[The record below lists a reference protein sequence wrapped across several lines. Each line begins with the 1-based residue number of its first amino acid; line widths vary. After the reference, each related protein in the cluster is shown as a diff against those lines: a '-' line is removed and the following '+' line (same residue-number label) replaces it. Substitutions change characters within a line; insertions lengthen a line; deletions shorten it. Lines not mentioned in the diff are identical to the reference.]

1 VTNAGSF
8 FFGGTA
14 NQRDAARQTGMGM
27 LYSRIVG
34 TGSYLPEKVL
44 TNADL
49 EKIVETT
56 DEWIRERTGIR
67 QRHVAA
73 EGQTTS
79 DLAVEAAKRAMD
91 AAGVTAAEIDLLI
104 VGTTTPD
111 IIFPST
117 ACLVQHRI
125 GANGCAA
132 FDVNAACSGF
142 MFALSTADKFV
153 RSGAS
158 KCALVIGAE
167 TLTRMLDWSDRGTC
181 VLFGDGAG
189 AVVLKPS
196 SEGGILSTHL
206 HADGA
211 HKELLYNPVGV
222 SAGFKLDE
230 KNAGV
235 RVMMTGNEVFKV
247 AVKTLDAVVEE
258 TLEANQL
265 DKHAIDWLVPHQANL
280 RIISATAKRLDM
292 PMERVVVTVDRHGNT
307 SSASVP
313 LALDHAVRS
322 GMIQPGQLVLMEA
335 FGGGFTWGSALVRF

>member
-1 VTNAGSF
+1 MG
-8 FFGGTA
+8 A
-14 NQRDAARQTGMGM
+14 NRMS
-27 LYSRIVG
+27 YSRIVG
-34 TGSYLPEKVL
+34 TGSYLPEKIL
-44 TNADL
+44 TNDDIS
-49 EKIVETT
+49 KFVDTS

-79 DLAVEAAKRAMD
+79 DLGYEAALRALK
-91 AAGVTAAEIDLLI
+91 AAGVAASEIDLLI

-111 IIFPST
+111 VIFPST
-117 ACLVQHRI
+117 ACLIQHRL

-142 MFALSTADKFV
+142 IYALGVADKFI

-158 KCALVIGAE
+158 RTALVIGAE

-181 VLFGDGAG
+181 VLFADGAG
-189 AVVLKPS
+189 AVVLKADA
-196 SEGGILSTHL
+196 EAGILSTHL
-206 HADGA
+206 HADGGFR
-211 HKELLYNPVGV
+211 HLLHNPVGV
-222 SAGFKLDE
+222 SVGFKPEE
-230 KNAGV
+230 KNVGV

-258 TLEANQL
+258 TLAANNL
-265 DKHAIDWLVPHQANL
+265 DKSAIDWLIPHQANL
-280 RIISATAKRLDM
+280 RIIEATARRLAM
-292 PMERVVVTVDRHGNT
+292 PMDRVIVTVDRHGNT

-313 LALDHAVRS
+313 LALDEAVRS
-322 GMIQPGQLVLMEA
+322 GRIQRGELLLMEA